1 MGNNKARN
9 VYRTIMLI
17 VVVALITFVLT
28 TVFVYKKV
36 GTSTSINI
44 PGISTDLI
52 NKLYTVRKIID
63 DEYVSEIKEEDLVD
77 GAVKGYVEG
86 LGDEYTEY
94 FTKSEMDEFK
104 SEVQGNYFGIGIYMM
119 QNTKENNIVILYPI
133 EGSPAEKAGLKT
145 GDIIKKVDD
154 TKFTG
159 EDFEK
164 VSTYIKGKEGTKV
177 KIEVE
182 RKGERLTFEV
192 ERKKID
198 LYPIKSEVLQ
208 NNIGYIKISSFD
220 DDCAKEF
227 KQTYNELNKS
237 NKLKGLII
245 DLRNNGGGIV
255 DEALD
260 MADLI
265 LDKDKIELI
274 SINKKGEEKIEKSK
288 SNPVIN
294 IPIVVLVNGNT
305 ASASEIFAAALK
317 ENDKATIVGEK
328 TYGKGVIQELISL
341 RDGSGIKVTIEE
353 YLTPNRNKI
362 NKVGITPDKEVTLP
376 DTVTSIYN
384 IEKTDDTQLQEAI
397 KLFK

>member
-1 MGNNKARN
+1 MNNKAKN
-9 VYRTIMLI
+9 IYRTIMLI

-28 TVFVYKKV
+28 SIFMYKKI
-36 GTSTSINI
+36 GTTTSINI

-63 DEYVSEIKEEDLVD
+63 NEYVSEIEEENLVE

-94 FTKSEMDEFK
+94 FTKSEMEEFK
-104 SEVQGNYFGIGIYMM
+104 SEVQGNYVGVGIYMM

-133 EGSPAEKAGLKT
+133 EGSPAEKAGLKS

-154 TKFTG
+154 TEFTG

-177 KIEVE
+177 KIEIE
-182 RKGERLTFEV
+182 RNGENLTFEV

-198 LYPIKSEVLQ
+198 LYPIKTEILQ
-208 NNIGYIKISSFD
+208 NNIGYIKVSSFD

-260 MADLI
+260 MVDLI

-274 SINKKGEEKIEKSK
+274 SINKKGEEEIRKSK

-294 IPIVVLVNGNT
+294 VPIVVLVNDNT

-317 ENDKATIVGEK
+317 ENGKATIVGEK

-384 IEKTDDTQLQEAI
+384 IEKTEDTQLQEAI

>member
-1 MGNNKARN
+1 MNNKARN

-52 NKLYTVRKIID
+52 NKIYTVRKIID
-63 DEYVSEIKEEDLVD
+63 DEYVSEIKEEDLVE

-104 SEVQGNYFGIGIYMM
+104 AEVQGNYVGIGIYMM

-154 TKFTG
+154 TEFTG

-198 LYPIKSEVLQ
+198 LYPIKSEILQ
-208 NNIGYIKISSFD
+208 NNIGYIKVSSFD

-274 SINKKGEEKIEKSK
+274 STNKNGEEEIKKSK

-294 IPIVVLVNGNT
+294 VPIVVLVNGNT

-317 ENDKATIVGEK
+317 ENGKATIVGEK

-384 IEKTDDTQLQEAI
+384 MEKTEDTQLQEAI

>member
-1 MGNNKARN
+1 MNNKAKN
-9 VYRTIMLI
+9 IYRTIMLI

-28 TVFVYKKV
+28 SIFMYKKI
-36 GTSTSINI
+36 GTTTSINI

-63 DEYVSEIKEEDLVD
+63 NEYVSEIEEENLVE

-94 FTKSEMDEFK
+94 FTKSEMEEFK
-104 SEVQGNYFGIGIYMM
+104 SEVQGNYVGVGIYMM

-133 EGSPAEKAGLKT
+133 EGSPAEKAGLKS

-154 TKFTG
+154 TEFTG

-177 KIEVE
+177 KIEIE
-182 RKGERLTFEV
+182 RNGENLTFEV

-198 LYPIKSEVLQ
+198 LYTIKSEILQ
-208 NNIGYIKISSFD
+208 NNIGYIKVSSFD

-274 SINKKGEEKIEKSK
+274 STNKNGEEEIKKSK

-294 IPIVVLVNGNT
+294 VPIVVLVNGNT

-317 ENDKATIVGEK
+317 ENGKATIIGEK

-384 IEKTDDTQLQEAI
+384 IEKTEDTQLQEAI

>member
-1 MGNNKARN
+1 MNNKAKN
-9 VYRTIMLI
+9 IYRTIMLI

-28 TVFVYKKV
+28 TIFVYKKV
-36 GTSTSINI
+36 GTSTSISI

-63 DEYVSEIKEEDLVD
+63 DEYVSEIKEENLIE

-86 LGDEYTEY
+86 VGDEYTEY
-94 FTKSEMDEFK
+94 FTKSEMEEFEA
-104 SEVQGNYFGIGIYMM
+104 EVQGNYVGIGIYMM
-119 QNTKENNIVILYPI
+119 QNTKENNIIILYPI
-133 EGSPAEKAGLKT
+133 EGSPAEKAGLKS

-154 TKFTG
+154 TEFTG

-177 KIEVE
+177 KIEIE
-182 RKGERLTFEV
+182 RKGETLTFEV

-198 LYPIKSEVLQ
+198 LYPIESEILQ
-208 NNIGYIKISSFD
+208 NNIGYIKVSSFD
-220 DDCAKEF
+220 GDCAKEF

-265 LDKDKIELI
+265 LEKDKIELI
-274 SINKKGEEKIEKSK
+274 SINKKGEEEIKKSK
-288 SNPVIN
+288 SNPIIN
-294 IPIVVLVNGNT
+294 VPIVVLVNDNT

-317 ENDKATIVGEK
+317 ENGKATIVGEK

-353 YLTPNRNKI
+353 YFTPNRNKI

>member
-1 MGNNKARN
+1 MKNKIKN
-9 VYRTIMLI
+9 IYRTIMLI

-28 TVFVYKKV
+28 TIFVYKKV
-36 GTSTSINI
+36 GTSTSISI

-52 NKLYTVRKIID
+52 NKLYTVRRIID
-63 DEYVSEIKEEDLVD
+63 EEYVSEIKEEDLVE
-77 GAVKGYVEG
+77 GAVKGYVDG

-94 FTKSEMDEFK
+94 FTKSEMEEFK
-104 SEVQGNYFGIGIYMM
+104 AEVQGNYVGIGIYMM
-119 QNTKENNIVILYPI
+119 QNVKEKSIVILYPI

-154 TKFTG
+154 TEFTG

-164 VSTYIKGKEGTKV
+164 ISTYIKGKEGTKV

-182 RKGERLTFEV
+182 RKGEKLTFEV

-198 LYPIKSEVLQ
+198 LYPIKSEMLQ

-227 KQTYNELNKS
+227 KQIYNELNKS

-260 MADLI
+260 MADFI

-274 SINKKGEEKIEKSK
+274 SINKKGEEEITKSK

-294 IPIVVLVNGNT
+294 VPIVVLVNGNT

>member
-154 TKFTG
+154 TEFTG

-384 IEKTDDTQLQEAI
+384 IEKKDDTQLQEAI

>member
-1 MGNNKARN
+1 MNNKAKN
-9 VYRTIMLI
+9 IYRTIMLI
-17 VVVALITFVLT
+17 VFVALITFVLT
-28 TVFVYKKV
+28 SIFMYKKI
-36 GTSTSINI
+36 GTTTSINI

-63 DEYVSEIKEEDLVD
+63 NEYVSEIEEENLVE

-94 FTKSEMDEFK
+94 FTKSEMEEFK
-104 SEVQGNYFGIGIYMM
+104 SEVQGNYVGVGIYMM

-133 EGSPAEKAGLKT
+133 EGSPAEKAGLKS

-154 TKFTG
+154 TEFTG

-177 KIEVE
+177 KIEIE
-182 RKGERLTFEV
+182 RNGENLTFEV

-198 LYPIKSEVLQ
+198 LYPIKSEILQ
-208 NNIGYIKISSFD
+208 NNIGYIKVSSFD

-274 SINKKGEEKIEKSK
+274 STNKNGEEEIKKSK

-294 IPIVVLVNGNT
+294 VPIVVLVNGNT

-317 ENDKATIVGEK
+317 ENGKATIVGEK

-384 IEKTDDTQLQEAI
+384 IEKTEDTQLQEAI

>member
-1 MGNNKARN
+1 M
-9 VYRTIMLI
+9 
-17 VVVALITFVLT
+17 
-28 TVFVYKKV
+28 
-36 GTSTSINI
+36 
-44 PGISTDLI
+44 
-52 NKLYTVRKIID
+52 
-63 DEYVSEIKEEDLVD
+63 
-77 GAVKGYVEG
+77 
-86 LGDEYTEY
+86 
-94 FTKSEMDEFK
+94 
-104 SEVQGNYFGIGIYMM
+104 
-119 QNTKENNIVILYPI
+119 
-133 EGSPAEKAGLKT
+133 
-145 GDIIKKVDD
+145 
-154 TKFTG
+154 
-159 EDFEK
+159 
-164 VSTYIKGKEGTKV
+164 
-177 KIEVE
+177 
-182 RKGERLTFEV
+182 

-198 LYPIKSEVLQ
+198 LYPIKTEILQ
-208 NNIGYIKISSFD
+208 NNIGYIKVSSFD

-260 MADLI
+260 MVDLI

-274 SINKKGEEKIEKSK
+274 SINKKGEEEIKKSK

-294 IPIVVLVNGNT
+294 VPIVVLVNDNT

-317 ENDKATIVGEK
+317 ENGKATIVGEK

-384 IEKTDDTQLQEAI
+384 IEKTEDTQLQEAI

>member
-1 MGNNKARN
+1 MNNKAKN
-9 VYRTIMLI
+9 IYRTIMLI
-17 VVVALITFVLT
+17 VFVALITFVLT
-28 TVFVYKKV
+28 SIFMYKKI
-36 GTSTSINI
+36 GTTTSINI

-63 DEYVSEIKEEDLVD
+63 NEYVSEIEEENLVE

-94 FTKSEMDEFK
+94 FTKSEMEEFK
-104 SEVQGNYFGIGIYMM
+104 SEVQGNYVGVGIYMM

-133 EGSPAEKAGLKT
+133 EGSPAEKAGLKS

-154 TKFTG
+154 TEFTG

-177 KIEVE
+177 KIEIE
-182 RKGERLTFEV
+182 RNGENLTFEV

-198 LYPIKSEVLQ
+198 LYPIKTEILQ
-208 NNIGYIKISSFD
+208 NNIGYIKVSSFD

-274 SINKKGEEKIEKSK
+274 STNKNGEEEIKKSK

-294 IPIVVLVNGNT
+294 VPIVVLVNGNT

-317 ENDKATIVGEK
+317 ENGKATIVGEK

-384 IEKTDDTQLQEAI
+384 IEKTEDTQLQEAI

>member
-1 MGNNKARN
+1 MNNKAKN
-9 VYRTIMLI
+9 IYRTIMLI

-28 TVFVYKKV
+28 SIFMYKKI
-36 GTSTSINI
+36 GTTTSINI

-63 DEYVSEIKEEDLVD
+63 NEYVSEIEEENLVE

-94 FTKSEMDEFK
+94 FTKSEMEEFK
-104 SEVQGNYFGIGIYMM
+104 SEVQGNYVGVGIYMM

-133 EGSPAEKAGLKT
+133 EGSPAEKAGLKS

-154 TKFTG
+154 TEFTG

-177 KIEVE
+177 KIEIE
-182 RKGERLTFEV
+182 RNGENLTFEV

-198 LYPIKSEVLQ
+198 LYPIKSEILQ
-208 NNIGYIKISSFD
+208 NNIGYIKVSSFD

-274 SINKKGEEKIEKSK
+274 STNKNGEEEIKKSK

-294 IPIVVLVNGNT
+294 VPIVVLVNGNT

-317 ENDKATIVGEK
+317 ENGKATIIGEK

-384 IEKTDDTQLQEAI
+384 IEKTEDTQLQEAI

>member
-1 MGNNKARN
+1 MNNKAKN
-9 VYRTIMLI
+9 IYRTIMLI

-28 TVFVYKKV
+28 SIFMYKKI
-36 GTSTSINI
+36 GTTTSINI

-63 DEYVSEIKEEDLVD
+63 NEYVSEIEEENLVE

-94 FTKSEMDEFK
+94 FTKSEMEEFK
-104 SEVQGNYFGIGIYMM
+104 SEVQGNYVGVGIYMM

-133 EGSPAEKAGLKT
+133 EGSPAEKAGLKS

-154 TKFTG
+154 TEFTG

-177 KIEVE
+177 KIEIE
-182 RKGERLTFEV
+182 RNGENLTFEV

-198 LYPIKSEVLQ
+198 LYPIKTEILQ
-208 NNIGYIKISSFD
+208 NNIGYIKVSSFD

-260 MADLI
+260 MVDLI

-274 SINKKGEEKIEKSK
+274 SINKKGEEEIKKSK

-294 IPIVVLVNGNT
+294 VPIVVLVNGNT

-317 ENDKATIVGEK
+317 ENGKATIVGEK

-384 IEKTDDTQLQEAI
+384 IEKTEDTQLQEAI

>member
-1 MGNNKARN
+1 MNNKAKN
-9 VYRTIMLI
+9 IYRTIMLI

-28 TVFVYKKV
+28 SIFMYKKI
-36 GTSTSINI
+36 GTTTSINI

-63 DEYVSEIKEEDLVD
+63 NEYVSEIEEENLVE

-94 FTKSEMDEFK
+94 FTKSEMEEFK
-104 SEVQGNYFGIGIYMM
+104 SEVQGNYVGVGIYMM

-133 EGSPAEKAGLKT
+133 EGSPAEKAGLKS

-154 TKFTG
+154 TEFTG

-177 KIEVE
+177 KIEIE
-182 RKGERLTFEV
+182 RNGENLTFEV

-198 LYPIKSEVLQ
+198 LYPIKTEILQ
-208 NNIGYIKISSFD
+208 NNIGYIKVSSFD

-260 MADLI
+260 MVDLI

-274 SINKKGEEKIEKSK
+274 SINKKGEEEIKKSK

-294 IPIVVLVNGNT
+294 VPIVVLVNDNT

-317 ENDKATIVGEK
+317 ENGKATIVGEK

-362 NKVGITPDKEVTLP
+362 NKLGITPDKEVTLP

-384 IEKTDDTQLQEAI
+384 IEKTEDTQLQEAI

>member
-1 MGNNKARN
+1 MNNKAKN
-9 VYRTIMLI
+9 IYRTIMLI

-28 TVFVYKKV
+28 SIFMYKKI
-36 GTSTSINI
+36 GTTTSINI

-63 DEYVSEIKEEDLVD
+63 NEYVSEIEEENLVE

-94 FTKSEMDEFK
+94 FTKSEMEEFK
-104 SEVQGNYFGIGIYMM
+104 SEVQGNYVGVGIYMM

-133 EGSPAEKAGLKT
+133 EGSPAEKAGLKS

-154 TKFTG
+154 TEFTG

-177 KIEVE
+177 KIEIE
-182 RKGERLTFEV
+182 RNGENLTFEV

-198 LYPIKSEVLQ
+198 LYPIKTEILQ
-208 NNIGYIKISSFD
+208 NNIGYIKVSSFD

-260 MADLI
+260 MVDLI

-274 SINKKGEEKIEKSK
+274 SINKKGEEEIKKSK

-294 IPIVVLVNGNT
+294 VPIVVLVNDNT

-317 ENDKATIVGEK
+317 ENGKATIVGEK

-384 IEKTDDTQLQEAI
+384 IEKTEDTQLQEAI

>member
-1 MGNNKARN
+1 MNNKARN

-52 NKLYTVRKIID
+52 NKIYTVRKIID
-63 DEYVSEIKEEDLVD
+63 DEYVSEIKEEDLVE

-104 SEVQGNYFGIGIYMM
+104 AEVQGNYVGIGIYMM

-133 EGSPAEKAGLKT
+133 EGSPAEKVGLKT

-154 TKFTG
+154 TEFTG

-208 NNIGYIKISSFD
+208 NNIGYIKVSSFD

-274 SINKKGEEKIEKSK
+274 STNKNGEEEIKKSK

-294 IPIVVLVNGNT
+294 VPIVVLVNGNT

-317 ENDKATIVGEK
+317 ENGKATIVGEK